1 MTNQDYILSTTT
13 DLVKKD
19 FSLEFRENPI
29 SEEQLLHWLSDYI
42 AEMLEYKLEAL
53 FSILYLMDV
62 NEDAVHATLAPT
74 ATDPANVAI
83 AQLVIDRLRR
93 KAETRLAYRQAPPT
107 EDDEDAPDW

>member
-1 MTNQDYILSTTT
+1 MTNQEYILTTTT

-19 FSLEFRENPI
+19 FGIEFRDNPI

-42 AEMLEYKLEAL
+42 AEMLEHRLETL

-62 NEDAVHATLAPT
+62 NEDAVHATLSPT
-74 ATDPANVAI
+74 ATEPANVAI

-93 KAETRLAYRQAPPT
+93 KAETRLAYRHNASV
-107 EDDEDAPDW
+107 EDAEDAPDW